1 MVLAPSMNSVLDSMR
16 SFLGALG
23 AGMLV
28 IYMID
33 NPGVLFT
40 LVAGLL
46 LAGLVFAIRKGD
58 GE

>member
-1 MVLAPSMNSVLDSMR
+1 MR
-16 SFLGALG
+16 SCLSALG
-23 AGMLV
+23 AGMVV

-33 NPGVLFT
+33 NPGVLLT

-46 LAGLVFAIRKGD
+46 LAGLVFAIRKGN

>member
-1 MVLAPSMNSVLDSMR
+1 MVLAHPMNSVLDSMR
-16 SFLGALG
+16 SCLSALG
-23 AGMLV
+23 VGMVV
-28 IYMID
+28 IYMMD